1 MILELRVDEQKP
13 KRGKTSGGVQWTYS
27 PEDVYIVGVWFGHNV
42 GNPVGM
48 EHLRFWD
55 AEDEALPRGM
65 PQATVVYFTF
75 STFHLAL
82 YTHFTF
88 YNLHLKVHG
97 PILYF
102 TVEAPLFTLCIL
114 HSTNYILRFTF
125 HVFYIPHIRRDA
137 SHSTF
142 RAPRFVFHA
151 PTLLRIFMRH
161 AVDAGRVCNLHVTF
175 FMSIYMFM
183 YTVHIA
189 FYMSRSDAH
198 VYSILVAAAAAGC
211 VCDAY

>member
-1 MILELRVDEQKP
+1 MILELRP

-151 PTLLRIFMRH
+151 PRSSAFLCVMLSTLEEYAIYTSHFLCPFICSCTLYTSHFICRGQMH
-161 AVDAGRVCNLHVTF
+161 
-175 FMSIYMFM
+175 MSTLY
-183 YTVHIA
+183 
-189 FYMSRSDAH
+189 
-198 VYSILVAAAAAGC
+198 L
-211 VCDAY
+211 